1 MADTVARRLA
11 FLEGIDLTPSDLDEI
26 AGELAQYEQTLA
38 ALEPFAEAAAWP
50 VAQAQPYHGA
60 RSSQPP
66 NNGESE
72 SARAA
77 DAGGSLASGG
87 AGSAAGS
94 PAGLGGLAG
103 AGRGAD
109 AGEAGELWQLGV
121 AALGRRLRAREVS
134 ALEATD
140 AVLARLERLEG
151 RLNAF
156 ITIMAEHARAAARQ
170 ADAELA
176 RGEDRGPLH
185 GVPVT
190 IKDMFDTAGVR
201 TTGGSK
207 ILAGWVPDA
216 DAALV
221 ERLRAAG
228 AVLIGKTNQ
237 DEFGHGGTSTLS
249 YFGPVHNPWKL
260 DRIAGG
266 SSGGSAAAV
275 AAGIG
280 PLSYGTE
287 TGSSVRRPAA
297 YCGIVGY
304 KPTFGIISRHGS
316 FRGAWSMDHV
326 GDFAR
331 SVEDVA
337 LGLDAV
343 AGYDPRD
350 PASVPQEPPAYAA
363 RLSPDV
369 RGLRIGVLRRF
380 AEDASVQPAVRAA
393 FEAAVAVYRSLGAEV
408 RDLDVPEISYAAM
421 TSMMNSSAEAS
432 GNNRRW
438 VYSRAGD
445 YVPEVKRRL
454 AMGMGITASEYL
466 VIQRARYRIQGA
478 VRAAFETV
486 DIMLAPTTA
495 RVAPPIADGPR
506 GNGDTTYA
514 VSHNLS
520 NLLRLASMLGLPA
533 CSLPSGEGADG
544 LPTAI
549 QLFGVWY
556 ADQTV
561 LNAAAAYEQATPWS
575 ARRPPIG

>member
-1 MADTVARRLA
+1 
-11 FLEGIDLTPSDLDEI
+11 
-26 AGELAQYEQTLA
+26 
-38 ALEPFAEAAAWP
+38 
-50 VAQAQPYHGA
+50 
-60 RSSQPP
+60 
-66 NNGESE
+66 
-72 SARAA
+72 
-77 DAGGSLASGG
+77 
-87 AGSAAGS
+87 
-94 PAGLGGLAG
+94 
-103 AGRGAD
+103 
-109 AGEAGELWQLGV
+109 V
-121 AALGRRLRAREVS
+121 AALGRRLKAREVS
-134 ALEATD
+134 SLEVTD
-140 AVLARLERLEG
+140 AVLTRLEQLEG

-156 ITIMAEHARAAARQ
+156 ITITAEQARAAARQ
-170 ADAELA
+170 ADAEIA
-176 RGEDRGPLH
+176 RGEYRGPLH

-190 IKDMFDTAGVR
+190 IKDMFNTVGVR

-207 ILAGWVPDA
+207 ILAGWVPDENA
-216 DAALV
+216 TLV
-221 ERLRAAG
+221 ERLYEAG
-228 AVLIGKTNQ
+228 AVLVGKTNQ

-249 YFGPVHNPWKL
+249 HFGPVHNPWHL
-260 DRIAGG
+260 ERIAGG

-287 TGSSVRRPAA
+287 TGSSVRRPAS

-331 SVEDVA
+331 SVLDAA

-350 PASVPQEPPAYAA
+350 PASAPQEPPAYAA
-363 RLSPDV
+363 RLNPDV
-369 RGLRIGVLRRF
+369 HGLRVGVLRRF
-380 AEDASVQPAVRAA
+380 ADDASVQPAVRAA
-393 FEAAVAVYRSLGAEV
+393 FEAAVAVYRGLGATV

-466 VIQRARYRIQGA
+466 VIQRARHRIQGA
-478 VRAAFETV
+478 VRAAFDDV
-486 DIMLAPTTA
+486 DVMLAPTTA

-514 VSHNLS
+514 VSYNLS

-575 ARRPPIG
+575 QRRPEV